1 MTELKLS
8 DILITSWNPRK
19 NFNEEELAELQA
31 SIEQYGILEP
41 LIVRP
46 ANNSYE
52 LVAGE
57 RRYRA
62 AANIGV
68 ETVPVVIKDLT
79 DAEVHEIM
87 LIENLQRSSLEPLEE
102 AQSLQVILSQGKVTQ
117 GELAARLGKTQPWV
131 ANRIR
136 LLQAPEELKAFLI
149 SREITSKHVIAALPY
164 SSYPIMKVITA
175 KLQEKLEEDKHC
187 SVTEFQEIIEDEV
200 TRSYN
205 NDLTLNIDD
214 FPYSFRECEP
224 HADRSKCEGCKHI
237 VLFKNYNHQ
246 DQRHCLNSRCWKDL
260 INKAQAKYEDERQ
273 KAREKM
279 TDSETVDTSQFD
291 YTEYKSIY
299 PSDFDTSV
307 CHPCEKCK
315 KNTSGSLVCLDPK
328 CYRKHQAA
336 DTKQHNETIREERK
350 RVWEAV
356 DKWIDQA
363 GSCECVHRFVLDT
376 LILCGWEKPT
386 KEALSRWHKV
396 KDISSKDAAE
406 FYTKITPDDY
416 LAVILR
422 ILAAQSMERF
432 INPIDKGFLSQRVP
446 AAVEF
451 YVSPEASE

>member
-1 MTELKLS
+1 MSDIKLS
-8 DILITSWNPRK
+8 DIRITAWNPRK

-214 FPYSFRECEP
+214 FPYSYRECEP
-224 HADRSKCEGCKHI
+224 HADCSKCDGCKHI
-237 VLFKNYNHQ
+237 VAFKNYKDQ
-246 DQRHCLNSRCWKDL
+246 DQRHCLNSRCWMDL
-260 INKAQAKYEDERQ
+260 INKAQTKYESEHQ
-273 KAREKM
+273 KSLENMKDLEEIDLSILNSDDYQRIW
-279 TDSETVDTSQFD
+279 DT
-291 YTEYKSIY
+291 
-299 PSDFDTSV
+299 DFDISV
-307 CHPCEKCK
+307 CDSCENRKI
-315 KNTSGSLVCLDPK
+315 SLQMHAPTCLDPV
-328 CYRKHQAA
+328 CYNKRKSSHSRYLN
-336 DTKQHNETIREERK
+336 KLKKEEHE
-350 RVWEAV
+350 RVWKAV
-356 DKWIDQA
+356 DAWIDSKKDIDTEWVLRSLVRT
-363 GSCECVHRFVLDT
+363 GNHHRVKFGVSRWSELRSSYGDEFEAFMSNVNQDDVLSMCIR
-376 LILCGWEKPT
+376 ILCSELLQQYDHVD
-386 KEALSRWHKV
+386 LSTLNSLV
-396 KDISSKDAAE
+396 PAAAE
-406 FYTKITPDDY
+406 FYIP
-416 LAVILR
+416 
-422 ILAAQSMERF
+422 
-432 INPIDKGFLSQRVP
+432 
-446 AAVEF
+446 
-451 YVSPEASE
+451 PEASE